1 MITTKFTKEDLAK
14 LIGSRRLVKSGST
27 KILGYSRIINTE
39 EYAVYERPIKADI
52 VVAAYGDI
60 VVKRRGDRLFYIPNA
75 RVPFIKYRVDLCE
88 KTFPGLYQ
96 GSHFMQCLLLPYLR
110 VVKKDV
116 YVKDVR
122 LCVFTDKGQVF
133 HNKPTRE
140 KSCDGFSKKDDIVRF
155 EESVIWDLPGRKHP
169 SNNIDGD
176 ECECYFP
183 GLPDYCYT
191 YSPRINKDAE
201 YKDQYGNGGFGKS
214 VEVYEK
220 GEKQTCARFY
230 QYART
235 LQSNALR
242 FIGTGF
248 RNDKMNLIG
257 TYCSNVEEGVRVCF
271 FASSDG
277 GRQWYCKYE
286 FSDTGEYSFQQGHS
300 NAWGTNFGNQIKLEK
315 DVNCSDYNITVNKR
329 NISLPENADG
339 SVETSFRWKESGKVK
354 LVKAEKTAKVYTDQ
368 PHGLTTGNIVA
379 LLAYDSK
386 PEAVSWMLSDKLD
399 GGGNTGGFQFKV
411 KVVDSY
417 CFEIYELVSS
427 AKPTLPCRHIH
438 HINTLKDGWIIGT
451 GEIYPNGWLLYVQ
464 QKMADT
470 YSIVDAS
477 ENLIM
482 RRINTRED
490 SVQRTMG
497 LLLDDSSEKYIVYAS
512 DHDTLERKEI
522 DKNNFADVSRN
533 SIGIFVGKLN
543 DIDDRNAFECVYDAS
558 EPCYYFQKLDDMLV
572 FTGQRGEL
580 AVCKDP
586 NLRLWHQE
594 HLGSTLMYYYGF
606 FHQFHVFNDYI
617 LLRK

>member
-1 MITTKFTKEDLAK
+1 MITSKFTKENVAK
-14 LIGSRRLVKSGST
+14 LIGSRRSLKINQT
-27 KILGYSRIINTE
+27 KILGYSRIIDTE
-39 EYAVYERPIKADI
+39 EYAIYERPMKADV

-60 VVKRRGDRLFYIPNA
+60 VIKQRGDRLFYIPNA
-75 RVPFIKYRVDLCE
+75 RVPFIKYRIDLCE
-88 KTFPGLYQ
+88 KDFPGLIH

-110 VVKKDV
+110 VVKKDT

-133 HNKPTRE
+133 HNKPSRD
-140 KSCDGFSKKDDIVRF
+140 KNCDGFSKSEDIIKF

-169 SNNIDGD
+169 SNHIDRD

-191 YSPRINKDAE
+191 YSPRINVDTE
-201 YKDQYGNGGFGKS
+201 YKDLYGNGGFGKS
-214 VEVYEK
+214 IEVYEN
-220 GEKQTCARFY
+220 GERQICARFY

-300 NAWGTNFGNQIKLEK
+300 NAWGTNFGNRIKLDK
-315 DVNCSDYNITVNKR
+315 DADCTDCNITVNKR
-329 NISLPENADG
+329 TICLPESADG
-339 SVETSFRWKESGKVK
+339 SVKTTFQWTESGKVRF
-354 LVKAEKTAKVYTDQ
+354 VKAEGTAKVYTDRS
-368 PHGLTTGNIVA
+368 HGLTTGNIVA
-379 LLAYDSK
+379 LLADGSK
-386 PEAVSWMLSDKLD
+386 PENANWMLSDKLD
-399 GGGNTGGFQFKV
+399 GSGNTGGFQFKV
-411 KVVDSY
+411 KVVDDY

-464 QKMADT
+464 QKKADT
-470 YSIVDAS
+470 YSIVNAS
-477 ENLIM
+477 EGLIM
-482 RRINTRED
+482 RRINTEEG

-497 LLLDDSSEKYIVYAS
+497 LLLDDSFDKRIVYAS
-512 DHDTLERKEI
+512 DHDTLVGKEI
-522 DKNNFADVSRN
+522 NNSSLRGVPRN
-533 SIGIFVGKLN
+533 SIGIFVGRLK
-543 DIDDRNAFECVYDAS
+543 DIDDRSAFECVYDAS

-580 AVCKDP
+580 AVCKDS
-586 NLRLWHQE
+586 NLKLWHQE